1 MARITTAEVPKEVLD
16 CLFDDFHIWDKIR
29 DGRLTSK
36 SIGSTMSY
44 TWPDATSLILKHF
57 LPDGKHIAT
66 THCVKDNDGNV
77 LHWDA
82 KDVRLRG
89 LCLWRA

>member
-44 TWPDATSLILKHF
+44 TWPM
-57 LPDGKHIAT
+57 PPP
-66 THCVKDNDGNV
+66 
-77 LHWDA
+77 
-82 KDVRLRG
+82 
-89 LCLWRA
+89 